1 MTTDIAKR
9 MTETELAANILDA
22 AAKLGWRVK
31 RDPTWRAT
39 CACPG
44 FPDLTMA
51 RETANGQARLIYAEL
66 KRENG
71 KLTRPQEEWLA
82 LLRKTAAGVYV
93 WKPSQWLSGEIVEVL
108 S

>member
-9 MTETELAANILDA
+9 MTEAELAANILDA

-51 RETANGQARLIYAEL
+51 RPTANGQARLIFCEL
-66 KRENG
+66 KTERG
-71 KLTRPQEEWLA
+71 KLTEPQGEWLA
-82 LLRKTAAGVYV
+82 LLRMTGLGVYI
-93 WKPSQWLSGEIVEVL
+93 WRPRDWLDGTILEVL

>member
-9 MTETELAANILDA
+9 MTEAELAANILDA

-51 RETANGQARLIYAEL
+51 RETANGQARLIFAEL
-66 KRENG
+66 KTERG
-71 KLTRPQEEWLA
+71 KLTDPQVEWLA
-82 LLRKTAAGVYV
+82 LLSMAGHRAYV
-93 WKPSQWLSGEIVEVL
+93 WRPRDWLSGGILEVL